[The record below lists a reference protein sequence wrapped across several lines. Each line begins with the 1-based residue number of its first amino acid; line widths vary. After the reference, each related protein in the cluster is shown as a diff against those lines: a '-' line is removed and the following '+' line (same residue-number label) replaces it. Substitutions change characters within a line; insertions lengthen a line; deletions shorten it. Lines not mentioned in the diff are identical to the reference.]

1 MIAELVSLLEP
12 GKPLTASE
20 VKRIEA
26 LGETLGEDI
35 LQELGMKL
43 AEANQSP
50 RQVHLQ
56 LQIPRAS

>member
-1 MIAELVSLLEP
+1 M
-12 GKPLTASE
+12 
-20 VKRIEA
+20 KRIEA

-56 LQIPRAS
+56 LQILARADGVLGVDALQGRMA